1 MSIFT
6 KSLQNIGR
14 VVRQMGTGGFNAVQ
28 ARLSQ
33 AGLFPGGIA
42 GLDRRGLNTNAGS
55 PSSTGDWAVKLSL
68 PPAHFNQLMANSPV
82 LPDTMM
88 ADNGMRFPTTPF
100 INLQH
105 TANYDARAV
114 IHNNFPY
121 YAYQNSQVP
130 LRWKCILRML
140 VVLVVTAIFSLS
152 LESEFRTK
160 LPSLYQNA
168 GSQQQ

>member
-82 LPDTMM
+82 LPDTMTPTSSYV
-88 ADNGMRFPTTPF
+88 NKITYGSPLFPSGT
-100 INLQH
+100 
-105 TANYDARAV
+105 
-114 IHNNFPY
+114 
-121 YAYQNSQVP
+121 
-130 LRWKCILRML
+130 W
-140 VVLVVTAIFSLS
+140 
-152 LESEFRTK
+152 
-160 LPSLYQNA
+160 
-168 GSQQQ
+168 G